1 MRQDGQ
7 EDDDVTIG
15 HRKRNDLGYH
25 PVYKKFGYAVFRGY
39 IPQKAIG
46 TKQVV
51 LTARPIRIASV
62 KAADIDRL

>member
-15 HRKRNDLGYH
+15 HRKRNNLGYH
-25 PVYKKFGYAVFRGY
+25 PVYKKFGYNVFRGY

-51 LTARPIRIASV
+51 LTAKRVKIESV
-62 KAADIDRL
+62 KSYRYTTI